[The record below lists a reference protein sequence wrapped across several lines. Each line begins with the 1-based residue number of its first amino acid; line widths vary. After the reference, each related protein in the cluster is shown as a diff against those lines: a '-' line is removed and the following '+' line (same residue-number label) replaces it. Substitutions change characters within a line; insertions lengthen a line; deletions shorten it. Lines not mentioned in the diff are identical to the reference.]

1 MQKKAFYLKY
11 LGLII
16 GIVLGIIGLYKIDLV
31 LIAGLNYFGKY
42 VFFGL
47 FHIFIFY
54 FYYLSF
60 VKFKGKLKIIM
71 PIILGLILLLFGII
85 LGA

>member
-1 MQKKAFYLKY
+1 LQYI
-11 LGLII
+11 GLII
-16 GIVLGIIGLYKIDLV
+16 GILLGIVGLYRIDIV

-54 FYYLSF
+54 LYYVAYKKNWYL
-60 VKFKGKLKIIM
+60 
-71 PIILGLILLLFGII
+71 PIILGGFLLILGFLTGM
-85 LGA
+85 

>member
-1 MQKKAFYLKY
+1 MQY

-16 GIVLGIIGLYKIDLV
+16 GIILGAIGLYKIDIV

-47 FHIFIFY
+47 FHIFIMY
-54 FYYLSF
+54 LYYLSF
-60 VKFKGKLKIIM
+60 KKFKGKFQIIM
-71 PIILGLILLLFGII
+71 PILLGLIIFI
-85 LGA
+85 LGNILGI

>member
-1 MQKKAFYLKY
+1 MNK

-16 GIVLGIIGLYKIDLV
+16 GIILGIIGIYKIDIV

-47 FHIFIFY
+47 FHLFIVYLYYIFWI
-54 FYYLSF
+54 
-60 VKFKGKLKIIM
+60 KFKGKLKVIM
-71 PIILGLILLLFGII
+71 PVVLGLLIFSFSFI

>member
-1 MQKKAFYLKY
+1 MKY
-11 LGLII
+11 IGLIV
-16 GIVLGIIGLYKIDLV
+16 GIVLGIIGLYKIDII

-47 FHIFIFY
+47 FHLFLVY
-54 FYYLSF
+54 VYYISF

-71 PIILGLILLLFGII
+71 PVVLGLILFVLGII

>member
-11 LGLII
+11 SGLII

-47 FHIFIFY
+47 FHIFIIY

-60 VKFKGKLKIIM
+60 VKFKGKWKIIM
-71 PIILGLILLLFGII
+71 LIILGLILLLFGII
-85 LGA
+85 LG

>member
-1 MQKKAFYLKY
+1 MNKY

-16 GIVLGIIGLYKIDLV
+16 GIVLGLIGLYKIDII

-47 FHIFIFY
+47 FQLFIIY
-54 FYYLSF
+54 LYYLSF
-60 VKFKGKLKIIM
+60 KKFKGKWKIIM
-71 PIILGLILLLFGII
+71 PAILGVILLILGIV
-85 LGA
+85 LG

>member
-1 MQKKAFYLKY
+1 MKY
-11 LGLII
+11 IGLII
-16 GIVLGIIGLYKIDLV
+16 GIILGVIGLYKIDIV

-47 FHIFIFY
+47 FHLFIIY
-54 FYYLSF
+54 LYYVSF
-60 VKFKGKLKIIM
+60 KRFKGKFKIIM
-71 PIILGLILLLFGII
+71 PIVLGLVLFVLGIF

>member
-1 MQKKAFYLKY
+1 MDK

-16 GIVLGIIGLYKIDLV
+16 GIILGIIGLYKIDII

-47 FHIFIFY
+47 FHIFIVYMF
-54 FYYLSF
+54 YLSF
-60 VKFKGKLKIIM
+60 KKFSGYMKILM
-71 PIILGLILLLFGII
+71 PILFGLIILLVSFK
-85 LGA
+85 LGV

>member
-1 MQKKAFYLKY
+1 MNKY

-16 GIVLGIIGLYKIDLV
+16 GIVLGLIGLYKIDII

-47 FHIFIFY
+47 FHLFLIY
-54 FYYLSF
+54 LYYIA
-60 VKFKGKLKIIM
+60 FKKKWYL
-71 PIILGLILLLFGII
+71 PIILGLIIFLIGLLIG
-85 LGA
+85 